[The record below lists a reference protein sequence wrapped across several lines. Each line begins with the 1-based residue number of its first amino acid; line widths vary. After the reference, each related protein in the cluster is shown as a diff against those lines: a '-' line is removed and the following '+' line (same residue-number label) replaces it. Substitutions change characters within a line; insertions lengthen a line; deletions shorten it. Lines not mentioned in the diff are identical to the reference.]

1 MRKVIRNMRKLTID
15 EIKKYEL
22 NILLD
27 IQSFCVKNS
36 IKFYLCGGTLLG
48 AIRHHGFIPWDDD
61 IDICMPRPE
70 YIKFLQTYQSA
81 NGYIAKSNFLKNW
94 DAPCAK
100 VVDPSTLVDSQ
111 ISENETGLW
120 VDIFPIDGLPSDI
133 DEVSAIYKKCD
144 FYRKLYWNG
153 HAISGTGRTRF
164 HRYIKYLLKPLLN
177 LYGLQRI
184 SDKID
189 AIAQKY
195 PYRTSDYVGC
205 ITWGLYGVGERM
217 KKEEFEC
224 ETECF
229 FEGYEFPIFSCWDS
243 YLHGIYNDYMKLPPK
258 EKRKTHSMIA
268 YTKE

>member
-1 MRKVIRNMRKLTID
+1 MRRVIRNMRKLTTD

-120 VDIFPIDGLPSDI
+120 VDIFPVDGLPSDI
-133 DEVSAIYKKCD
+133 DEVSAIYKKCN

-184 SDKID
+184 SNQIE
-189 AIAQKY
+189 AIAQKH
-195 PYRTSDYVGC
+195 PYENADYVG
-205 ITWGLYGVGERM
+205 IVTWGLYGIGERM
-217 KKEEFEC
+217 KKQEFEC
-224 ETECF
+224 ETKGV
-229 FEGYEFPIFSCWDS
+229 FEGHEFPIFSCWDS
-243 YLHGIYNDYMKLPPK
+243 YLHGLYNDYMKLPPK
-258 EKRKTHSMIA
+258 EKRKTHSMNA
-268 YTKE
+268 YVKL